1 MGFSDPPDEILRFH
15 TSITGID
22 YAFPENL
29 QYKHHP
35 LAHVKYPYRSTL
47 MLAARIGLIQLISQ
61 LSIRER
67 IDLAERIIRAKIP
80 AKWTRL
86 FGPKIVARP
95 ENLSPG
101 EYEVFAT
108 LAPAFLLHGT
118 RDELC
123 PIAKLSMEDKGFWVT
138 LSEAFKEL
146 WDAPWNMMNGGK

>member
-1 MGFSDPPDEILRFH
+1 
-15 TSITGID
+15 
-22 YAFPENL
+22 
-29 QYKHHP
+29 
-35 LAHVKYPYRSTL
+35 
-47 MLAARIGLIQLISQ
+47 MLAARIGLLQLISQ
-61 LSIRER
+61 LSTDER
-67 IDLAERIIRAKIP
+67 VALAERINRAKIP

-86 FGPKIVARP
+86 FGPKVVARP

-118 RDELC
+118 RDELS
-123 PIAKLSMEDKGFWVT
+123 PIAKLSMEDRGFWVT